1 MTVSAWFAAVLFGLG
16 ASLFVCYIRTG
27 KMLRCIFFT
36 AASGVS
42 ALGAVWLLGQFI
54 EIGLT
59 LTPFSLLSA
68 AILGIPGV
76 LGMLVLTML

>member
-16 ASLFVCYIRTG
+16 ASLFVCYSRTG
-27 KMLRCIFFT
+27 KMLRCIIFT
-36 AASGVS
+36 AVSGVA

-59 LTPFSLLSA
+59 LTPFTLLGA
-68 AILGIPGV
+68 VVLGIPGV